1 MKKVI
6 LALWD
11 AATFFILSPLLQGK
25 KQFMNGNIFANY
37 HMKSF
42 DGFFAELPIKTLL
55 NGLSLPIHISYP
67 NLVNS
72 TLLVVKQIHIAQ
84 KLSLQIGH
92 FSVGCRK

>member
-1 MKKVI
+1 
-6 LALWD
+6 
-11 AATFFILSPLLQGK
+11 
-25 KQFMNGNIFANY
+25 MNGNIFANY

>member
-1 MKKVI
+1 MP
-6 LALWD
+6 LP
-11 AATFFILSPLLQGK
+11 FLSPIYPGARETTLVEK

-67 NLVNS
+67 NLVDS

-92 FSVGCRK
+92 LSVGCRK